1 MIEAVRNWLRRNA
14 HWLLII
20 DNIED
25 LTLMRTSLPSA
36 VRGSI
41 LLTTRT
47 QTTGNIAHRVDL
59 EKMTLEEGA
68 LLLLRRTKMVGQD
81 ASLQD
86 ASPLD
91 SQRAKAIA
99 EALDGLPLALDQ
111 AGAYIEESGCSLA
124 DYLRL
129 YQAGRMRLL
138 NRRGS
143 FDTDHPASV
152 TATFVHSFEKI
163 EKSSPATV
171 ELLHF
176 CAFLYP
182 DAIPEEV
189 FFAAGTQSQ
198 S

>member
-1 MIEAVRNWLRRNA
+1 MIEAVRNWWRRNA

-47 QTTGNIAHRVDL
+47 QTTGNIAHRFDL
-59 EKMTLEEGA
+59 ENMTLEEGA

-99 EALDGLPLALDQ
+99 QALDGDRK
-111 AGAYIEESGCSLA
+111 ST
-124 DYLRL
+124 RL
-129 YQAGRMRLL
+129 
-138 NRRGS
+138 NS
-143 FDTDHPASV
+143 
-152 TATFVHSFEKI
+152 
-163 EKSSPATV
+163 
-171 ELLHF
+171 
-176 CAFLYP
+176 
-182 DAIPEEV
+182 
-189 FFAAGTQSQ
+189 
-198 S
+198 